1 MLECVKYFIKNKSN
15 KYMEEYMSSFIHDS
29 VTSIKPKFY
38 KKTKFVDENTIFRNG
53 NFFRGI
59 VTNPELVDQVIM
71 KLHAGTP
78 HIQRR
83 FRSSS
88 LSRLVGGFVVYVTT
102 LFQ

>member
-1 MLECVKYFIKNKSN
+1 
-15 KYMEEYMSSFIHDS
+15 MEI
-29 VTSIKPKFY
+29 
-38 KKTKFVDENTIFRNG
+38 
-53 NFFRGI
+53 FFRGV

-88 LSRLVGGFVVYVTT
+88 LSRLVRSLFYDAFSVTRLYSVGGRISE
-102 LFQ
+102 